1 MRESDLERLEEI
13 ARRARELPPM
23 ARVALET
30 LANPEEVRRL
40 LQDEFNKS
48 LRAHESMEDLI
59 RRIRHVSEV
68 SRSRAET
75 IARTEKTR
83 ASNSERYAQAIDEYL
98 QQHRRA
104 VKNHRKRPVLPVF
117 QWVNPRT
124 AKEPR
129 PHHVEI
135 SGSQRAVGEEFLP
148 DLLYPGDPD
157 APASETIN
165 CHCYIRRK
173 RRADEGR

>member
-1 MRESDLERLEEI
+1 MRESDLSRLEEI

-23 ARVALET
+23 ARVALQT
-30 LANPEEVRRL
+30 LDNPEEVRRL
-40 LQDEFNKS
+40 LQEEFNKS
-48 LRAHESMEDLI
+48 IRAHESMADLI
-59 RRIRHVSEV
+59 GRLRSVTEM

-83 ASNSERYAQAIDEYL
+83 ASNGERYAQAIDEFL
-98 QQHRRA
+98 EQHRRA
-104 VKNHRKRPVLPVF
+104 VKNHRKRPALPIF
-117 QWVNPRT
+117 QWINPRT

-129 PHHVEI
+129 PLHVEI
-135 SGSQRAVGEEFLP
+135 SGTRRAVGQEFLA

-165 CHCYIRRK
+165 CHCYIRR
-173 RRADEGR
+173 A